1 MHKPKDNSRYGD
13 EIRAEEREK
22 EGAERGGRGVVGAK
36 NSYLK
41 MYLPSGSQESPSA
54 WKVRFL
60 PFCFCFR
67 VYVRACA
74 YARVCVYVCESA
86 YRFIRGDVEIV
97 GGTQIRGGEHLPIL
111 IYTCARARVR
121 ARVRVDVC
129 QRLLRPSVAFPC
141 LNARRLNAKAFQIDV
156 EARRFETETMDKGK
170 TDNPR
175 CNSW

>member
-1 MHKPKDNSRYGD
+1 M
-13 EIRAEEREK
+13 
-22 EGAERGGRGVVGAK
+22 VGAK

-60 PFCFCFR
+60 PFCFCLRMCAR
-67 VYVRACA
+67 VRTRGYTYVRVRLPLYPRRC
-74 YARVCVYVCESA
+74 RN
-86 YRFIRGDVEIV
+86 R
-97 GGTQIRGGEHLPIL
+97 GGTQIRASTHSDLHVCL
-111 IYTCARARVR
+111 DACTCACPCRR
-121 ARVRVDVC
+121 C

-141 LNARRLNAKAFQIDV
+141 LNARRSNAKAFQIDV
-156 EARRFETETMDKGK
+156 EARRFETEAMDKGK

>member
-22 EGAERGGRGVVGAK
+22 EGKGGARRARGGRGKKLLFK
-36 NSYLK
+36 NVFTVWLARIAIRLESSLFTLLLLL
-41 MYLPSGSQESPSA
+41 LP
-54 WKVRFL
+54 
-60 PFCFCFR
+60 C
-67 VYVRACA
+67 VRAC
-74 YARVCVYVCESA
+74 VCMCASPLTALSA
-86 YRFIRGDVEIV
+86 EKCRNR
-97 GGTQIRGGEHLPIL
+97 GGTRIRTSTHSDLHVCLDAGV
-111 IYTCARARVR
+111 RV
-121 ARVRVDVC
+121 RVRVDVC

-156 EARRFETETMDKGK
+156 EARRFETEAMDKGK